1 MKKKDKNQN
10 DTLDQNIEEVTL
22 NFRYLFFDNVTL
34 TKNTIRFE
42 GCLISI
48 V

>member
-22 NFRYLFFDNVTL
+22 NFRYLFFANVTL
-34 TKNTIRFE
+34 TKKYDT
-42 GCLISI
+42 L
-48 V
+48 